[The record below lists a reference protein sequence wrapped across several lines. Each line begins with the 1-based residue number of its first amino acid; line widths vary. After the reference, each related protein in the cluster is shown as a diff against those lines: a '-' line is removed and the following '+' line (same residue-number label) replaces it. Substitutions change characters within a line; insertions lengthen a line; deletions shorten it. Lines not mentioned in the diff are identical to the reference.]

1 MPDPQPR
8 VLVIQSGFLGDAVLA
23 TGMVRALAGIMPGA
37 RIGLLVRAEFAAIF
51 DGLPGLERVHG
62 LDKKRTGATRDILA
76 DVRDARYSVAFLP
89 HRSLRSAA
97 IAWRAGVPRRIGFR
111 QSDFALLLTDRVEYV
126 LTCHETD
133 RNADLIE
140 RVGLT
145 VPRALRAPLLVPRA
159 EAMAEVRAMLGDEAG
174 EEDAARPIAIAPGSV
189 WRTKRWGA
197 EGFADVAARLRG
209 EGRRVLL
216 LGSAGEA
223 PLCAEVARRGG
234 LHERDNLAGRLTLP
248 GLVAAIAWSSRLIT
262 NDSAPL
268 HIAESVG
275 TPVTAIFG
283 PTVPEFGFGPKGEGA
298 RLVQHAG
305 LACRPC
311 GIHGANRCPTG
322 THACMRAITSE
333 QVLRGVR

>member
-1 MPDPQPR
+1 MSDPQIR
-8 VLVIQSGFLGDAVLA
+8 VLVVQSGFLGDAVLA
-23 TGMVRALAGIMPGA
+23 AGMVRAFAGVMPGA
-37 RIGLLVRAEFAAIF
+37 RIGLLVRSEFAAIF
-51 DGLPGLERVHG
+51 EGLPGLECVHG
-62 LDKKRTGATRDILA
+62 LDKRRAGATRDVVA
-76 DVRDARYSVAFLP
+76 EVRAARYSIAFLP

-97 IAWRAGVPRRIGFR
+97 IAWRAGIPRRIGFR

-126 LTCHETD
+126 LTRHETD

-140 RVGLT
+140 RAGLK
-145 VPRALRAPLLVPRA
+145 VPRELRAPLLIPRA
-159 EAMAEVRAMLGDEAG
+159 DAMAEVRAMLGDEG
-174 EEDAARPIAIAPGSV
+174 EAARPVAIAPGSV

-197 EGFADVAARLRG
+197 DGFAEVAARLRG

-223 PLCAEVARRGG
+223 PLCADVARRAG
-234 LHERDNLAGRLTLP
+234 LRERDNLAGRLTLP
-248 GLVAAIAWSSRLIT
+248 GLVAAIASSSRLIT

-275 TPVTAIFG
+275 TPTTAIFG
-283 PTVPEFGFGPKGEGA
+283 PTVPEFGFAPQGEGA
-298 RLVQHAG
+298 RLIQHAG

-322 THACMRAITSE
+322 THACMRAITPE
-333 QVLRGVR
+333 QVLRGVP

>member
-1 MPDPQPR
+1 MSDPQTR

-23 TGMVRALAGIMPGA
+23 GGMVRALAEVMPGA
-37 RIGLLVRAEFAAIF
+37 RVGLLVRSEFAAIF
-51 DGLPGLERVHG
+51 DGLPGLDRVHG
-62 LDKKRTGATRDILA
+62 LDKKRAGATRDVLA
-76 DVRDARYSVAFLP
+76 EVRDARYAIAFLP

-97 IAWRAGVPRRIGFR
+97 IAWRAGIPRRIGFR

-126 LTCHETD
+126 LTRHETD
-133 RNADLIE
+133 RNAELIE
-140 RVGLT
+140 RAGPT
-145 VPRALRAPLLVPRA
+145 VPRELRAPLLIPRA
-159 EAMAEVRAMLGDEAG
+159 DAIAEVRGMLGDEG
-174 EEDAARPIAIAPGSV
+174 VVDDDARPIAIAPGSV

-197 EGFADVAARLRG
+197 EGFAEVAARLRRD
-209 EGRRVLL
+209 GRRVLL

-223 PLCAEVARRGG
+223 PLCADVARRAG
-234 LHERDNLAGRLTLP
+234 LQERDNLAGRLTLP
-248 GLVAAIAWSSRLIT
+248 GLVAAIASSSRLIT

-283 PTVPEFGFGPKGEGA
+283 PTVPEFGFAPRGEGA
-298 RLVQHAG
+298 RLIQHAG

-322 THACMRAITSE
+322 THACMRAITPE
-333 QVLRGVR
+333 QVLHGVP